1 MMLSVGSVEQLENCT
16 LEMEMRKTVAVLV
29 RYLSR
34 LTIGKCV
41 YALFLYVSYSFL
53 KVSHSINM
61 FTNKSN
67 IHAIKSHISKGS
79 VKKIVKELFFEW
91 SHVIDIDRPCFI
103 NWSKRKFSDKH

>member
-1 MMLSVGSVEQLENCT
+1 MKQLENCT
-16 LEMEMRKTVAVLV
+16 LEMKMRKIIALFV

-41 YALFLYVSYSFL
+41 YALFLCLSHSFL

-67 IHAIKSHISKGS
+67 IHVIKSHISKVS
-79 VKKIVKELFFEW
+79 VQKK
-91 SHVIDIDRPCFI
+91 C
-103 NWSKRKFSDKH
+103 